1 MKTFSVQTLGCR
13 VNQYE
18 GEQLAELLRA
28 RGLVPAAAAEPADLR
43 VVHTCSVTVQAA
55 SKSRQAVRR
64 ATRLPVVGRESA
76 GEPPLDDAPC
86 DNCQSHA
93 STGHASFDLATGG
106 RSTALPTLANRDPST
121 LPAAAPPL
129 GDLSRAR
136 VIVTGCCAT
145 SDPQEAASRPGVDAV
160 LGHRGDDVAAELDR
174 LLSRWQ
180 DDARPAQPI
189 QALRGPPLEPAA
201 DDGWI
206 NEAGTPAGELTRI
219 SKSRIAAPVNEI
231 PPAVYAGGAAVRAPV
246 GAPAKAGFAAL
257 SVLSQRRQDGRQ
269 RAFLKVQDGCDAHC
283 TYCIIPKLRP
293 RLWSKPVHAP
303 ASAAPGDRPLP
314 RHHGRCE
321 RYFSVTVHR
330 AGLRPGDFVRARV
343 THVEPGVTLGEVV
356 R

>member
-1 MKTFSVQTLGCR
+1 MKTFSVQTLGCK

-43 VVHTCSVTVQAA
+43 VVHTCSVTVQDA
-55 SKSRQAVRR
+55 SKSRQVVRR
-64 ATRLPVVGRESA
+64 AMRLPVWGEPA

-86 DNCQSHA
+86 DNCRSHA
-93 STGHASFDLATGG
+93 STGRARFDLATGG
-106 RSTALPTLANRDPST
+106 RSTALSILANRDPST

-136 VIVTGCCAT
+136 VIVTGCWAT
-145 SDPQEAASRPGVDAV
+145 SDPQESASLPAVDAV
-160 LGHRGDDVAAELDR
+160 LGHCDDVAAELDR
-174 LLSRWQ
+174 LLARWQ

-189 QALRGPPLEPAA
+189 QALREPLSEPAA

-231 PPAVYAGGAAVRAPV
+231 PPAVYADGAAVRAPV

-257 SVLSQRRQDGRQ
+257 PVLSQRRQDGRQ

-303 ASAAPGDRPLP
+303 ASAVPGDRPLP

-321 RYFSVTVHR
+321 RYFSVTVHG
-330 AGLRPGDFVRARV
+330 AGLRPGDFVRTRV